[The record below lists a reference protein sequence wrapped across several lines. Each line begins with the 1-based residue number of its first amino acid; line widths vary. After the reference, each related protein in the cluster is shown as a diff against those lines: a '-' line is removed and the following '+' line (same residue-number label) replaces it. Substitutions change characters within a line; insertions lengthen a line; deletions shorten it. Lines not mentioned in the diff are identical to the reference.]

1 MVSSDGVKLRVKP
14 IEVIDSSFYF
24 LRFLSEITL
33 GIPGKADHTTVAITE
48 VIAPKTLRY
57 RWLNW
62 LADVRTGKNGESSY
76 F

>member
-1 MVSSDGVKLRVKP
+1 MESADGLKLRVKP
-14 IEVIDSSFYF
+14 ISIIDSSFYF

-33 GIPGKADHTTVAITE
+33 GIPGRPDHSTSAITE
-48 VIAPKTLRY
+48 FIAPKTLKY

-62 LADVRTGKNGESSY
+62 LSDVRTGKNGESSY

>member
-1 MVSSDGVKLRVKP
+1 MTSADGIRLRVKP
-14 IEVIDSSFYF
+14 IAIIDSSFYF

-33 GIPGKADHTTVAITE
+33 EIPGKPDHSTSAITE
-48 VIAPKTLRY
+48 FIAPKTLKY